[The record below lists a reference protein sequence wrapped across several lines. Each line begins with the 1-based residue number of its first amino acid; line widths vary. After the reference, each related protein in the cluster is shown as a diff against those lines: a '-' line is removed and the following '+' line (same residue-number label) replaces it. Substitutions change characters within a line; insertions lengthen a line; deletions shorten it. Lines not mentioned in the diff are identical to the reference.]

1 MTEDSPIVQEV
12 RRRAM
17 LISARFGHDPR
28 KYLEHLKQ
36 IQEQDKDRVV
46 GQPTVRSVTRAQDRP

>member
-28 KYLEHLKQ
+28 KYLARIIHTGLFFTTSLWVKLWL
-36 IQEQDKDRVV
+36 
-46 GQPTVRSVTRAQDRP
+46 